1 MAHWLC
7 GKRRPRAF
15 MLMISDEELVAWQ
28 RQPLP
33 PLSVPLRLCVMF
45 GDIFLFIAETGS
57 RPLN

>member
-1 MAHWLC
+1 MH
-7 GKRRPRAF
+7 
-15 MLMISDEELVAWQ
+15 MISAEELVAWQ
-28 RQPLP
+28 QQPLP